1 MLSKNFNHKYLETKW
16 YKFWEEMKLFSPF
29 GKGKAFCIMI
39 PPPNI
44 TGNLHMGHAYQN
56 TIIDSIIRIHRMK
69 GYKVLWQMGTD
80 HAGIATQMLLEN
92 KIYKEKKNQKRKF
105 RKKRVFAVY
114 FFLEKKID
122 KEYFISNEKFR

>member
-1 MLSKNFNHKYLETKW
+1 MLSKNFNHQYLETKW
-16 YKFWEEMKLFSPF
+16 HKFWEEMKLFSPF
-29 GKGKAFCIMI
+29 GKGKSFCIMI

-92 KIYKEKKNQKRKF
+92 KILKEKNKARDKLVKKKF
-105 RKKRVFAVY
+105 YEIHR
-114 FFLEKKID
+114 
-122 KEYFISNEKFR
+122 